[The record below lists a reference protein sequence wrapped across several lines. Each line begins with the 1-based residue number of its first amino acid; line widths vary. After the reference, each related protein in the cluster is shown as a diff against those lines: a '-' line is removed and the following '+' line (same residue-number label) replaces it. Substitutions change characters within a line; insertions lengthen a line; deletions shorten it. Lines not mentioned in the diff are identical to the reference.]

1 MTGETR
7 KPLQKSAIPLPILA
21 LLLVAFLLLVT
32 VAVASTVGVQTT
44 RHFNQDVVHD
54 QTVRELARN
63 VLTDML
69 EVQSGERGY
78 MITGKPSELGAYDQ
92 AMARL
97 SNDVN
102 RLQAQAGPDQGQLRR
117 VATLKIDVDAKA
129 AEFKRVVAFV
139 AADRGAEAASR
150 MREAEGH
157 DQIPRIRDLI
167 NEIDEFEAKR
177 LVKRTAQ
184 AARAEQNTFVINVA
198 AVGLVGGVGAASII
212 LLFVLIRS
220 LRESRAE
227 IDEVNQGLERTVQD
241 RTRDL
246 VRANKDIRIAR
257 DRAETLLR
265 EVNHRIGNSLQLA
278 SSFIAMQARAVKG
291 DSAKAAL
298 RGTQSRLEAVAHI
311 HRSLYTSDDVS
322 TVDLH
327 EYLAGLVE
335 ALQGSLAPYPGGPR
349 LSFKAEPLRAPTDRA
364 VSLGVILAELV
375 TNAVK
380 YAYPPDCGGE
390 IRVRLLAPG
399 DRRGVLVV
407 EDDGQ
412 GMGEGP
418 AKGTGLGKRIIEAM
432 AANLSARMEYDDK
445 NPGVRARL
453 AFQL

>member
-1 MTGETR
+1 MTGATR
-7 KPLQKSAIPLPILA
+7 QPTTNAAIPAPIVA
-21 LLLVAFLLLVT
+21 LLVLAFLLLVT
-32 VAVASTVGVQTT
+32 VGVASTVGVRTA
-44 RHFNQDVVHD
+44 RNYNQDVAHS
-54 QTVRELARN
+54 QIVRERALN
-63 VLTDML
+63 VLTDVL

-78 MITGKPSELGAYDQ
+78 IITTKPQELDAYNT
-92 AMARL
+92 ALARL
-97 SNDVN
+97 SAHVN
-102 RLQAQAGPDQGQLRR
+102 ALQAAANADPSQLRR
-117 VATLKIDVDAKA
+117 VVTLKIDIDAKVS
-129 AEFKRVVAFV
+129 EFKREVAYV
-139 AADRGAEAASR
+139 AANRSAEAAAR
-150 MREAEGH
+150 MREGEGR
-157 DQIPRIRDLI
+157 DQILRIRAL
-167 NEIDEFEAKR
+167 IDEINDFEARR
-177 LVKRTAQ
+177 LGKRTGQ
-184 AARAEQNTFVINVA
+184 AARAERYAFFINVVS
-198 AVGLVGGVGAASII
+198 AVLVAGVGAVSIY
-212 LLFVLIRS
+212 LLLISIGS
-220 LRESRAE
+220 LSASRAE
-227 IDEVNQGLERTVQD
+227 IDEVNQGLEKTVQE

-246 VRANKDIRIAR
+246 VRANKDIRTAR

-311 HRSLYTSDDVS
+311 HRSLYTSDDVT

-349 LSFKAEPLRAPTDRA
+349 LTFRAEPLRAPTDRA

-399 DRRGVLVV
+399 DKRGVLIV

-412 GMGEGP
+412 GMGDGP
-418 AKGTGLGKRIIEAM
+418 PKGTGLGKRIIEAM
-432 AANLSARMEYDDK
+432 AANLHARMEYDDK
-445 NPGVRARL
+445 EPGVRARL

>member
-7 KPLQKSAIPLPILA
+7 KPLHKSAIPLPILV
-21 LLLVAFLLLVT
+21 LLVVAFLLLIT
-32 VAVASTVGVQTT
+32 VAVASTLGVLST
-44 RHFNQDVVHD
+44 RQFNQDVVHD

-63 VLTDML
+63 VLTDVL

-78 MITGKPSELGAYDQ
+78 MITGKPQELGAYDS
-92 AMARL
+92 ALARL

-102 RLQAQAGPDQGQLRR
+102 RLQAEAGPDQGQLRR
-117 VATLKIDVDAKA
+117 IATLKIDVDAKA

-139 AADRGAEAASR
+139 AANRGAEATAR
-150 MREAEGH
+150 MREEEGH
-157 DQIPRIRDLI
+157 DQIRRIRDLI
-167 NEIDEFEAKR
+167 NEIDGVEAKR
-177 LVKRTAQ
+177 LVKRSAQ
-184 AARAEQNTFVINVA
+184 AERSEQSSFVISVVS
-198 AVGLVGGVGAASII
+198 VGLVAGAGAASII
-212 LLFVLIRS
+212 LLLVLISS
-220 LRESRAE
+220 LRASRSE

-246 VRANKDIRIAR
+246 VRANKDIRTAR

-349 LSFKAEPLRAPTDRA
+349 LSFRAEPLRAPTDRA

-399 DRRGVLVV
+399 DRRGVLIV

>member
-1 MTGETR
+1 MTGATR
-7 KPLQKSAIPLPILA
+7 EPGSNSAIPAPIVA
-21 LLLVAFLLLVT
+21 LLVLAFLLLVT
-32 VAVASTVGVQTT
+32 VAVASTMGVMSS
-44 RHFNQDVVHD
+44 RRFNQDVVHD

-63 VLTDML
+63 VLTDVL

-78 MITGKPSELGAYDQ
+78 IITGKPQELGAYN
-92 AMARL
+92 AALARL
-97 SNDVN
+97 SADVN
-102 RLQAQAGPDQGQLRR
+102 ALQTAASRDPDQLRR
-117 VATLKIDVDAKA
+117 VSTLKIDIDAKV

-139 AADRGAEAASR
+139 AANRGPEAAAR
-150 MREAEGH
+150 MREAEGR
-157 DQIPRIRDLI
+157 DQIPRIRALI
-167 NEIDEFEAKR
+167 NEIDIFEVKR
-177 LVKRTAQ
+177 LHKRTGQ
-184 AARAEQNTFVINVA
+184 ASHAEQNTFVINV
-198 AVGLVGGVGAASII
+198 VSVVLVAGVGSVSII
-212 LLFVLIRS
+212 LLLISIAS
-220 LRESRAE
+220 LSASRAE
-227 IDEVNQGLERTVQD
+227 IDEVNQGLEKTVQE

-246 VRANKDIRIAR
+246 VRANKDIRTAR

-311 HRSLYTSDDVS
+311 HRSLYTSDDVT

-399 DRRGVLVV
+399 EQRGVLIV

-418 AKGTGLGKRIIEAM
+418 PKGTGLGKRIIEAM
-432 AANLSARMEYDDK
+432 ATNLRARMEYDDRT
-445 NPGVRARL
+445 PGVRARL

>member
-7 KPLQKSAIPLPILA
+7 EPLPNPAVPLPIVS
-21 LLLVAFLLLVT
+21 LLVLAFLLLVT
-32 VAVASTVGVQTT
+32 VAVASTLGVLST
-44 RHFNQDVVHD
+44 RTFNQDVQHD
-54 QTVRELARN
+54 QTVRELTRN
-63 VLTDML
+63 VLTDVL

-78 MITGKPSELGAYDQ
+78 IITGKPQELGAYNM
-92 AMARL
+92 ALARL
-97 SNDVN
+97 SSDVN
-102 RLQAQAGPDQGQLRR
+102 LLQTRAGTDASQLRR
-117 VATLKIDVDAKA
+117 VSMLKIDIDAKV

-139 AADRGAEAASR
+139 AANRGAEAAAR
-150 MREAEGH
+150 MREVESR
-157 DQIPRIRDLI
+157 DQIPRIRVLI
-167 NEIDEFEAKR
+167 NQIDDFEARR
-177 LVKRTAQ
+177 LAKRTGQ
-184 AARAEQNTFVINVA
+184 AARSEQNTFVINVVSVVLVA
-198 AVGLVGGVGAASII
+198 AVGAVSVI
-212 LLFVLIRS
+212 LLLISIAS
-220 LRESRAE
+220 LRASQDEVA
-227 IDEVNQGLERTVQD
+227 EVNQGLEKTVQE

-246 VRANKDIRIAR
+246 VRANKDIRTAR

-311 HRSLYTSDDVS
+311 HRSLYTSDDVT

-399 DRRGVLVV
+399 DRRGVLIV

-445 NPGVRARL
+445 EPGVRARL